1 VNDVHLTVYNIKIIL
16 MTIIIE
22 YWQYDLKMWLE
33 SGGQQYSDTSPF
45 SIPWWKFQDDTQMNN
60 MNFKILPK
68 GLCLPNLRCIMIKW
82 YK

>member
-1 VNDVHLTVYNIKIIL
+1 

-22 YWQYDLKMWLE
+22 YWQYDLKKWLE

-60 MNFKILPK
+60 LNF
-68 GLCLPNLRCIMIKW
+68 
-82 YK
+82 